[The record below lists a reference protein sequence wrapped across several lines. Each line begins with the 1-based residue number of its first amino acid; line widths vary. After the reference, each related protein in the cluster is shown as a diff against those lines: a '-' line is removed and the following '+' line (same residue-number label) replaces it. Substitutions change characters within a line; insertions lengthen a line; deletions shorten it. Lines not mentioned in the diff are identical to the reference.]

1 MKAVELA
8 SPGFAGIRFA
18 ERPSVPLGGHEVRI
32 AMRAAALNYRDLAIA
47 KGNYPVR
54 LPVIPCSDGV
64 GIVTETSTKT
74 TRVAVGDRVCPIFF
88 PRWLAGAFDPK
99 EFTRDLGGAIDGV
112 LAQEVVMSEQSV
124 VKVPAHLTDAQ
135 AATLPCAAL
144 TAWSALTSHVS
155 IRPGSRVLIEGTG
168 GVSLFALQFALL
180 MGAEVLVTSSS
191 AEKLAKVRA
200 MGAHHVLN
208 YRDVPGWGI
217 AAREMLSGGADV
229 IVDVGGAATLSEA
242 MQALAPNGSLSLVGL
257 LSGAEARLP
266 VPVFMAG
273 GMHAHGIA
281 VGSREGFVAMN
292 RAIAL
297 HKLAPVI
304 DRVFAF
310 DDTPAAYTYAAAAH
324 FGKVVIEIGK

>member
-1 MKAVELA
+1 MKVVELA
-8 SPGFAGIRFA
+8 APGFAGIRFA
-18 ERPSVPLGGHEVRI
+18 DRPSALLGGHEVRI

-54 LPVIPCSDGV
+54 RPVIPCSDGV
-64 GIVTETSTKT
+64 GIVVETSTKA
-74 TRVAVGDRVCPIFF
+74 TRVAVGDRVCPLFF
-88 PRWLAGAFDPK
+88 PRWLAGAFDPA

-124 VKVPAHLTDAQ
+124 VKVPPHLTDAQ
-135 AATLPCAAL
+135 AAALPCAAL

-155 IRPGSRVLIEGTG
+155 IRPGQKVLIEGTG

-191 AEKLAKVRA
+191 AAKLAKARA

-208 YRDVPGWGI
+208 YKDVPAWGV
-217 AAREMLSGGADV
+217 AAKEMLGGGADV
-229 IVDVGGAATLSEA
+229 IVDVGGAATFSEA
-242 MQALAPNGSLSLVGL
+242 IQALAPNGSISLVGV
-257 LSGAEARLP
+257 LSGAEAKLP
-266 VPVFMAG
+266 VPMFMTR

-281 VGSREGFVAMN
+281 VGSREGFLAMN

-297 HKLAPVI
+297 HKVVPVI
-304 DRVFAF
+304 DRVFPFA
-310 DDTPAAYTYAAAAH
+310 DTPAAYAYAAAEH